1 MEAVML
7 LTLSWACSLLVYMTI
22 PQVAAQKTH
31 FVKNKSHQIRL
42 LERLEDAEKLQN
54 IFFPVDVLCC
64 GGRNIFH
71 A

>member
-1 MEAVML
+1 M
-7 LTLSWACSLLVYMTI
+7 
-22 PQVAAQKTH
+22 
-31 FVKNKSHQIRL
+31 RL

-54 IFFPVDVLCC
+54 NFDPVDVFCC

>member
-7 LTLSWACSLLVYMTI
+7 LTLSWACFLLVYMTI
-22 PQVAAQKTH
+22 PQVAAQKPH
-31 FVKNKSHQIRL
+31 FVKKKSHQIRL